1 MTRPRLPF
9 RTARNFR
16 RSRIKRLIAALLGL
30 GLIAATMGFLVLSGQ
45 ITLQSSTGA
54 KVSSGLHEVATVP
67 VNASQLVTWLPD
79 AWQRERVLEPATRMM
94 IAASYI
100 RAWAA
105 IGRFQST
112 GERPAVIDTF
122 SGAARRAVLEL
133 PRTGP
138 SATWDLR
145 HSLELEFYALDGATV
160 AFHDGGANIART
172 VGTGVSETVLL
183 SHESYDVVMV
193 LEDGFWRIRQLRRS
207 AGSDTATLTTDA
219 AGATAITGAAAT
231 TPRAI
236 PASLAT
242 EYRPA
247 GWAPVV
253 PVAVKATATPTPTPG
268 ATLTPAPSVTP
279 APAPAPTLLAPAT
292 LGADF
297 ARLRALG
304 FDTIRVPL
312 PYTELGGATPTDD
325 AITGL
330 ITLLEQADRHG
341 LRVQLVLFDGFPDL
355 TPANWLAADAHLT
368 AIATAVR
375 GQPALALWDLADRPE
390 QRTTGSPSPA
400 EIRAFLL
407 HIGATLRELD
417 PGTPQTI
424 SWATSTA
431 AADPSMAGL
440 VDAVSLHLTG
450 GGDPT
455 AAIEAVR
462 TALPDR
468 AMLLT
473 LTGLSTEGGWG
484 PLPKTET
491 RQASDV
497 ARVLLA
503 AERAG
508 LSHLSVATL
517 TDTKTDAGGLLRT
530 DGSAKP
536 AAALFEAGAPLTTIP
551 APGVLDYAT
560 SKFWI
565 LVVAVLLAAAGA
577 LLWARRLR
585 RTRTPQKPG
594 SADSP
599 TTELHEH
606 PGGTPE

>member
-1 MTRPRLPF
+1 MTRSGLPF
-9 RTARNFR
+9 RAPGNLR

-30 GLIAATMGFLVLSGQ
+30 GLIAATMGLLVLSGQ

-54 KVSSGLHEVATVP
+54 TVSSGLHEVATVP

-105 IGRFQST
+105 IGHFQST
-112 GERPAVIDTF
+112 GERPAVNDTF
-122 SGAARRAVLEL
+122 SGSARRAVLEL

-172 VGTGVSETVLL
+172 VGTGLNETVLL
-183 SHESYDVVMV
+183 GHESYDVVMV
-193 LEDGFWRIRQLRRS
+193 LEDGFWRIHQLRRS
-207 AGSDTATLTTDA
+207 AGSDTVTLTTDA
-219 AGATAITGAAAT
+219 AGATVITGAPTT
-231 TPRAI
+231 TPLTI
-236 PASLAT
+236 PESLAT

-253 PVAVKATATPTPTPG
+253 PVVAKATATPTPTPG
-268 ATLTPAPSVTP
+268 ATPTAAPAVTP
-279 APAPAPTLLAPAT
+279 VPAPTVLAPAT

-312 PYTELGGATPTDD
+312 PYTQLGGAKPTDD

-341 LRVQLVLFDGFPDL
+341 LRVELVLFDGFPDL

-390 QRTTGSPSPA
+390 QRSTGSPSPA

-407 HIGATLRELD
+407 HTGATLRELD

-431 AADPSMAGL
+431 ASDPSMAGL

-450 GGDPT
+450 GGDPA

-473 LTGLSTEGGWG
+473 VTGLSTEGGWG
-484 PLPKTET
+484 PLPKTEA

-497 ARVLLA
+497 ARVLLG

-508 LSHLSVATL
+508 LSHLSVATFA
-517 TDTKTDAGGLLRT
+517 DTKTDAGGLLRA

-536 AAALFEAGAPLTTIP
+536 AAALFESGAQLTTIP
-551 APGVLDYAT
+551 VPGLLDYAT

-565 LVVAVLLAAAGA
+565 LVFAVLLAGAGA
-577 LLWARRLR
+577 LLLARRR
-585 RTRTPQKPG
+585 RRKRALPAVDSAHSPTAGQHDRPGSTPQ
-594 SADSP
+594 
-599 TTELHEH
+599 
-606 PGGTPE
+606 

>member
-1 MTRPRLPF
+1 MTRPRLPV
-9 RTARNFR
+9 RVPGNFR

-30 GLIAATMGFLVLSGQ
+30 GLVAATVGLLVLSGQ

-67 VNASQLVTWLPD
+67 VNASQLVSWLPD

-112 GERPAVIDTF
+112 GERPAVNDTF
-122 SGAARRAVLEL
+122 SGAARRAVLDL

-172 VGTGVSETVLL
+172 VGTGLNETVLL

-219 AGATAITGAAAT
+219 AGATAITGTPTT
-231 TPRAI
+231 TPFTV

-247 GWAPVV
+247 GWAPVL
-253 PVAVKATATPTPTPG
+253 PVAVTASATPTPTPG
-268 ATLTPAPSVTP
+268 ATPTPAPSVVP
-279 APAPAPTLLAPAT
+279 IPAPTLLAPAT

-312 PYTELGGATPTDD
+312 PYTELGGAKPTDD

-341 LRVQLVLFDGFPDL
+341 LRVDLVLFDGFPDL
-355 TPANWLAADAHLT
+355 TPANWVAADAHLT

-407 HIGATLRELD
+407 HAGSVLRELD
-417 PGTPQTI
+417 PGTPQTV
-424 SWATSTA
+424 SWATSAA
-431 AADPSMAGL
+431 AADPSMARL

-455 AAIEAVR
+455 AAIGAVR
-462 TALPDR
+462 AALPDR
-468 AMLLT
+468 AVLLT
-473 LTGLSTEGGWG
+473 VTGLSTEGGWG
-484 PLPKTET
+484 PLPKTEA

-508 LSHLSVATL
+508 LSRLSVAAFA
-517 TDTKTDAGGLLRT
+517 DTKTDAGGLLRA

-536 AAALFEAGAPLTTIP
+536 AAVLFEAGAQLTTIP
-551 APGVLDYAT
+551 APGLLDYAT

-565 LVVAVLLAAAGA
+565 LVFAALLAGAGVLL
-577 LLWARRLR
+577 WVRHRRRKRRL
-585 RTRTPQKPG
+585 QKPG
-594 SADSP
+594 PADSP
-599 TTELHEH
+599 TTGQHDR
-606 PGGTPE
+606 PGSTPQ